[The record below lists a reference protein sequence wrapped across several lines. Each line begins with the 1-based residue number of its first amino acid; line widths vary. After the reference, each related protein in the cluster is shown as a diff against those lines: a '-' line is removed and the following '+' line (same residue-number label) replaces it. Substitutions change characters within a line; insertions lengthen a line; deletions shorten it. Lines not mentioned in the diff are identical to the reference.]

1 MTKIVF
7 ITGASTGIGKDTA
20 ILLAQRGMRV
30 YASARRVELIEAY
43 ASDMIIPVKLDVTD
57 GVRVQAVVSEI
68 MEREGRIDILINNAG
83 YGSYGAIEDVPI
95 EEGIYQFDVN
105 VIAVAR
111 LIQAVLPKMRAQ
123 KSGKIINISSIA
135 GKIYEPLGSW
145 YHSTKF
151 AIEGMSDS
159 LRVELKPHGIDVIII
174 EPGPIMTEWNTIAR
188 SNLMKTSGAGPYREQ
203 AQSLSA
209 LLQNFDKPSR
219 GTESMIVAKIIEKS
233 ILAKKPKTRYPVGR
247 NAKLMMVMRKVLS
260 DRMVDFLLDKTIKHT
275 QKIKD

>member
-1 MTKIVF
+1 MSTVVF

-20 ILLAQRGMRV
+20 LLLAKRGMRV
-30 YASARRVELIEAY
+30 YAAARRVELIEAY
-43 ASDMIIPVKLDVTD
+43 ASDLIIPVALDVTD
-57 GVRVQAVVSEI
+57 GERVQTVVSEI
-68 MEREGRIDILINNAG
+68 VEKEGRIDILINNAG

-111 LIQAVLPKMRAQ
+111 LIQAVLPSMRER
-123 KSGKIINISSIA
+123 KTGKIINISSIA

-188 SNLMKTSGAGPYREQ
+188 NNLLKTSGTGPYKEQ
-203 AQSLSA
+203 AQALST
-209 LLQNFDKPSR
+209 LLANFDQPPH
-219 GTESMIVAKIIEKS
+219 GTESLVVAKVIEKS

-247 NAKLMMVMRKVLS
+247 DAQLMMCMRKILS
-260 DRMVDFLLDKTIKHT
+260 DRMVDFLLDRTIKNA
-275 QKIKD
+275 QKK

>member
-1 MTKIVF
+1 MSKIVL

-43 ASDMIIPVKLDVTD
+43 ASEMIIPVKLDVTD
-57 GVRVQAVVSEI
+57 AAWVKTVISEI
-68 MEREGRIDILINNAG
+68 MEKEGRIDILINNAG

-95 EEGIYQFDVN
+95 EEGRYQFDVN

-111 LIQAVLPKMRAQ
+111 LIQAVLPGMRAQ
-123 KSGKIINISSIA
+123 KSGKIINVSSIA

-159 LRVELKPHGIDVIII
+159 LRVELKPHGIDVVII

-188 SNLMKTSGAGPYREQ
+188 SNLMKTSGVGPYQEQ
-203 AQSLSA
+203 AQSLSR
-209 LLQNFDKPSR
+209 LLENFDKPSR
-219 GTESMIVAKIIEKS
+219 GTESIIVAKVIEKS

-247 NAKLMMVMRKVLS
+247 DAKLMMVMRKVLS
-260 DRMVDFLLDKTIKHT
+260 DRMVDFLLDRTIKHA